1 MVSMTSWAPGR
12 FGGVVESCRAANCK
26 RTKKMVTEYGLDG
39 RRAQVRDLVRLING
53 LIIRIAHRNNVALSA
68 RSARSEI
75 TSRPVLLT

>member
-1 MVSMTSWAPGR
+1 
-12 FGGVVESCRAANCK
+12 
-26 RTKKMVTEYGLDG
+26 MVTEYGLDG